1 MPFQVRADTFVSPSL
16 SLSLFV
22 FLYSV
27 LIFSDSMR
35 STRGGL
41 DGRVLST
48 RRRMDLDFFN
58 FARERRVSRCERE
71 NCAALRFESRKS
83 GRTVHA
89 RGFECALGCF
99 VARSKESFVR
109 GVCFRTGWLDVRE
122 GFRTIAR
129 VYARLCDRMGFFR
142 SH

>member
-1 MPFQVRADTFVSPSL
+1 MPFQVRTDTFVSL

-48 RRRMDLDFFN
+48 RRRMDLDCFN
-58 FARERRVSRCERE
+58 FAREM
-71 NCAALRFESRKS
+71 
-83 GRTVHA
+83 
-89 RGFECALGCF
+89 
-99 VARSKESFVR
+99 
-109 GVCFRTGWLDVRE
+109 
-122 GFRTIAR
+122 R
-129 VYARLCDRMGFFR
+129 VY
-142 SH
+142 

>member
-1 MPFQVRADTFVSPSL
+1 MPFQVRAHTLVSP

-48 RRRMDLDFFN
+48 RRRRMDLDCFN
-58 FARERRVSRCERE
+58 FAREMRVS
-71 NCAALRFESRKS
+71 
-83 GRTVHA
+83 
-89 RGFECALGCF
+89 
-99 VARSKESFVR
+99 
-109 GVCFRTGWLDVRE
+109 
-122 GFRTIAR
+122 
-129 VYARLCDRMGFFR
+129 
-142 SH
+142 

>member
-1 MPFQVRADTFVSPSL
+1 MPFQVRAHTFVSL

-48 RRRMDLDFFN
+48 SSKMDLDFFN
-58 FARERRVSRCERE
+58 FARERRVALRERE
-71 NCAALRFESRKS
+71 NCASLRFESRKS

-129 VYARLCDRMGFFR
+129 VYARLCDRLGFFR

>member
-1 MPFQVRADTFVSPSL
+1 MPFQVRTDTFVSPSLSL

-48 RRRMDLDFFN
+48 RRRVDLDFFN
-58 FARERRVSRCERE
+58 FAREMTSLPMRTRKLRCF
-71 NCAALRFESRKS
+71 AL
-83 GRTVHA
+83 
-89 RGFECALGCF
+89 
-99 VARSKESFVR
+99 
-109 GVCFRTGWLDVRE
+109 
-122 GFRTIAR
+122 
-129 VYARLCDRMGFFR
+129 
-142 SH
+142 

>member
-1 MPFQVRADTFVSPSL
+1 MPFQVRAHTFVSP

-58 FARERRVSRCERE
+58 FARERRVSLLRERE
-71 NCAALRFESRKS
+71 NCASLRFESRKS